1 MDTFEDLP
9 LLVDNLLVRRRGR
22 PDDPLYRIVWTGKDS
37 ATTFLVRVDG
47 AEDWIAHT
55 ATRALQARLAPDYA
69 DIDALELVDRAE
81 DPFLASHRAEPT
93 QRAAKRFA
101 LIKELVSGDNLYRV
115 LAGIRTTALYEACG
129 KEAGKSRQTIAQWVK
144 LYLTRGL
151 CADALDGDLHH
162 CGGRGQRRNTTRKI
176 GRPRSVTAGV
186 GTQVDARGRGILNA
200 GFFMYKAKNLSYKQV
215 KEFIDLHYCR
225 DWAVGARY
233 TVGQVRYYIEQAES
247 VVAREKRRQGA
258 RNFKLKSR
266 PYHGKSRV
274 YGPGAEYQIDATVAD
289 IYLVSALNRAQVVG
303 RPTIYIVTDTFSRLI
318 VGFYVGFENPS
329 ILGAALAME
338 SVVTP
343 KVELCRGYGL
353 TLDEAHWPSHHL
365 PARILHDR
373 GSEFMSFLAWQRLK
387 GRYGVDFDNAP
398 PFRPDWKAIVE
409 SRFHLLKKEWG
420 PYVPGLVE
428 RDYQE
433 RGGADYR
440 LDAHLTLQEF
450 TKVFVSGVVKYN
462 NRPLEDIDHL
472 PEFVAEGL
480 PPSPV
485 ELWKFG
491 VRHFSGLLR
500 SEAIDAVRACVYP
513 RATVRVTKEGI
524 AFGTRFYETPR
535 SVAEQWFSRARFD
548 GSWTVDLACD
558 PAAPE
563 RAYLIHDDGT
573 FEHATLR
580 ATGAHYNESVSLA
593 EILLLKQ
600 AATKNYA
607 NGVHDIADFQ
617 LDVQAFAEG
626 VIATAKKKTA
636 DERKLAGVK
645 VPSTKDIRAAR
656 EGDRDHERSKRAAA
670 FVKPHAER
678 PTGAQRVDPLD
689 TAAWD
694 DDGIAEDALTMIKRQ
709 RQTNDQGDV

>member
-1 MDTFEDLP
+1 MNTSEDLP
-9 LLVDNLLVRRRGR
+9 LLVDNLLVRKRGC
-22 PDDPLYRIVWTGKDS
+22 PDAPLYRIVWTGKDS
-37 ATTFLVRVDG
+37 ATTFLVRIDG
-47 AEDWIAHT
+47 AEDWIAHSQ
-55 ATRALQARLAPDYA
+55 TRALQARLAPDYTGS
-69 DIDALELVDRAE
+69 DALELVDGSE
-81 DPFLASHRAEPT
+81 DPYLSGRRAEPT
-93 QRAAKRFA
+93 PRAAKRFT
-101 LIKELVSGDNLYRV
+101 LIQELVSGESLYRV

-129 KEAGKSRQTIAQWVK
+129 KAAGKSRQTIAQWVK

-176 GRPRSVTAGV
+176 GRPRVITPGV
-186 GTQVDARGRGILNA
+186 GKQVDAEGRDILSA
-200 GFFMYKAKNLSYKQV
+200 GFIMYKAQNLSYTQV
-215 KEFIDLHYCR
+215 KSFIDRHYCR
-225 DWAVGARY
+225 DWEVSTRY
-233 TVGQVRYYIEQAES
+233 TVGQIRHYIDQAES
-247 VVAREKRRQGA
+247 VVAREKRRLGA

-289 IYLVSALNRAQVVG
+289 VYLVSALNRAQVVG

-329 ILGAALAME
+329 ILGAALTME

-343 KVELCRGYGL
+343 KVELCRAYGL

-373 GSEFMSFLAWQRLK
+373 GREFMSFLAWQRLK

-409 SRFHLLKKEWG
+409 SRFHLLNAEWG

-428 RDYQE
+428 GDYQE

-440 LDAHLTLQEF
+440 LDACLTLQEF
-450 TKVFVSGVVKYN
+450 SKVFISNVVKYN
-462 NRPLEDIDHL
+462 NRPLKDIDHL

-480 PPSPV
+480 APSPV

-491 VRHFSGLLR
+491 VEQYSGVLR
-500 SEAIDAVRACVYP
+500 REAIDAVRACVYP
-513 RATVRVTKEGI
+513 RATARVTKEGI

-548 GSWTVDLACD
+548 GSWKVDLACD

-563 RAYLIHDDGT
+563 RAYLIHDDGS

-580 ATGAHYNESVSLA
+580 ATGAHYDHSVSLA
-593 EILLLKQ
+593 EIHLFKQ
-600 AATKNYA
+600 AAAKNYA
-607 NGVHDIADFQ
+607 KGLHDIADFQ
-617 LDVQAFAEG
+617 LDVQAFAED
-626 VIATAKKKTA
+626 VIAKGKKKTA
-636 DERKLAGVK
+636 DERSLAGVS
-645 VPSTKDIRAAR
+645 VPSTRDTRTAR
-656 EGDRDHERSKRAAA
+656 ESERDHERSKRAAA
-670 FVKPHAER
+670 FVEPQSEP
-678 PTGAQRVDPLD
+678 PTGVRPVEPSDA
-689 TAAWD
+689 AAWD
-694 DDGIAEDALTMIKRQ
+694 DDGIAADALAAIKRQ
-709 RQTNDQGDV
+709 RQTNDQGDS